1 MPSDTKAR
9 PEIFKCQK
17 CGDCCKGYGG
27 TFLTGN
33 DIKTIAGYIG
43 TDPPT
48 FIAKYCQLS
57 GDKPILAQ
65 GPNGHCIFWDKF
77 CTIHSVK
84 PRMCS
89 EWPFIK
95 SVLVDVKNWHIM
107 AGLCPGMRTDV
118 IDNTIKACVKKER
131 EKWVPAFQLGRS

>member
-1 MPSDTKAR
+1 
-9 PEIFKCQK
+9 
-17 CGDCCKGYGG
+17 
-27 TFLTGN
+27 LTGN

-65 GPNGHCIFWDKF
+65 GANGYCIFWDKF

-95 SVLVDVKNWHIM
+95 SVLIDVKNWHIM

-118 IDNTIKACVKKER
+118 IDNKIKACVKKER
-131 EKWVPAFQLGRS
+131 EKWVPG

>member
-33 DIKTIAGYIG
+33 DIKTIAEYIG

-48 FIAKYCQLS
+48 FIAKYSQLS
-57 GDKPILAQ
+57 GGKPILAQ
-65 GPNGHCIFWDKF
+65 GPNGYCIFWDKF

-107 AGLCPGMRTDV
+107 AGLWPGMRTDV
-118 IDNTIKACVKKER
+118 IDNTIKACLKKER
-131 EKWVPAFQLGRS
+131 EKWVPG

>member
-1 MPSDTKAR
+1 MPSNTKTG
-9 PEIFKCQK
+9 PEIFKCQN

-27 TFLTGN
+27 TFLTRN
-33 DIKTIAGYIG
+33 DIKAIAGYIG
-43 TDPPT
+43 TDPHT

-65 GPNGHCIFWDKF
+65 GPNGYCIFWDKF

-107 AGLCPGMRTDV
+107 AGLCPGMQTDV
-118 IDNTIKACVKKER
+118 KNNTIKTYVRKER
-131 EKWVPAFQLGRS
+131 EKWDPG

>member
-1 MPSDTKAR
+1 MPSDPQTH

-17 CGDCCKGYGG
+17 CGACCKGYGG
-27 TFLTGN
+27 TFLTRK
-33 DIKTIAGYIG
+33 DIKTIAEYTG
-43 TDPPT
+43 TDPRT
-48 FIAKYCQLS
+48 FIARYCQLS

-65 GPNGHCIFWDKF
+65 SPNGYCIFWDKL
-77 CTIHSVK
+77 CTIHPVK

-95 SVLVDVKNWHIM
+95 SVLVDVKNWHAM

-118 IDNTIKACVKKER
+118 IDDKIKACVRRER
-131 EKWVPAFQLGRS
+131 DKLDPG

>member
-1 MPSDTKAR
+1 MPSDTKAH

-27 TFLTGN
+27 TFLTRN
-33 DIKTIAGYIG
+33 DINTIAEYIG
-43 TDPPT
+43 KDPPT
-48 FIAKYCQLS
+48 FIAKYCRLS

-65 GPNGHCIFWDKF
+65 GPNGYCIFWDKF

-84 PRMCS
+84 PRMCR
-89 EWPFIK
+89 EWPFII

-118 IDNTIKACVKKER
+118 IDKMIEAHVRRER
-131 EKWVPAFQLGRS
+131 DKLDQG